1 MEESGFNT
9 NNLGRRTFWFC
20 LGILINS
27 IGIAF
32 ITKAGMGT
40 SQISSVPY
48 VLSFQFPQL
57 SFAMCTFLINFV
69 LVAVQIPLLGKKF
82 FPMQLLQ
89 IPVNVVFSTC
99 LGLSM
104 SFFSWMNP
112 TSLPVKL
119 GMILFGCCVLG
130 FGIAVEC
137 APSLVFVPGE
147 GVVHAISRVTGVKL
161 GTVKLVFD
169 LVLVAIAVSIS
180 LMLFGRLNG
189 VGLGTV
195 FTVLVTGNVVN
206 FSNEHFGFLEHV
218 RGLAEA

>member
-1 MEESGFNT
+1 MEETGFNT
-9 NNLGRRTFWFC
+9 NNLGRRLFWFC
-20 LGILINS
+20 LGIAINS
-27 IGIAF
+27 VGIAF

-69 LVAVQIPLLGKKF
+69 LVAVQIPLLGKEF

-99 LGLSM
+99 LGVSM
-104 SFFSWMNP
+104 SAFSWLNP

-119 GMILFGCCVLG
+119 AMILFGCCVLG
-130 FGIAVEC
+130 IGIAVEC

-147 GVVHAISRVTGVKL
+147 GVVHALSKVTGIKL
-161 GTVKLVFD
+161 GTVKLAFD
-169 LVLVAIAVSIS
+169 LVLVVAAVALS
-180 LMLFGRLNG
+180 MALFGQLNG
-189 VGLGTV
+189 VGLGTLLTV
-195 FTVLVTGNVVN
+195 FVTGNVVN
-206 FSNEHFGFLEHV
+206 FANEHFGFLERV
-218 RGLAEA
+218 RGLAA

>member
-1 MEESGFNT
+1 MEENGFNT
-9 NNLGRRTFWFC
+9 NNLGRRLFWFC
-20 LGILINS
+20 LGIAINS
-27 IGIAF
+27 VGIAF

-69 LVAVQIPLLGKKF
+69 LVAVQIPLLGKEF

-104 SFFSWMNP
+104 SAFSWLNP

-119 GMILFGCCVLG
+119 AMILFGCCVLG
-130 FGIAVEC
+130 IGIAVEC

-147 GVVHAISRVTGVKL
+147 GVVHALSKVTGIKL
-161 GTVKLVFD
+161 GTVKLAFD
-169 LVLVAIAVSIS
+169 LVLVALAVLIS
-180 LMLFGRLNG
+180 MALFGELNG

-195 FTVLVTGNVVN
+195 LTVLVTGNVVN
-206 FSNEHFGFLEHV
+206 FANDHLGFLERV
-218 RGLAEA
+218 RGLSEV